1 MEAIMI
7 DIELNTELASSFAS
21 NKQSVVTITNDTIL
35 PRLGLKARELLDKS
49 QLGRLV
55 KIRDKKLKSPKQ
67 KESFI
72 GD

>member
-35 PRLGLKARELLDKS
+35 PRLGLKERELLDKS